1 MATWK
6 EGSSRYLVG
15 RTMPGS
21 SNKQQGQLSQQ
32 QQQSSNYQCFRYER
46 HYSEEK
52 GGIVVKMAQSYS
64 GACEGLWSAEE
75 GDRTYTLWT
84 GKKRYSIFYKYIKN
98 IFTSIIRR

>member
-84 GKKRYSIFYKYIKN
+84 GKTRY
-98 IFTSIIRR
+98 